1 MKIVGLKYKI
11 TSGFHSKE
19 PFRDHPHNGVDLK
32 MAEGTDLRAIADGT
46 IRVAD
51 YGNTNAG
58 KTVFIDA
65 ADGKTYIYGHL
76 SDFSVS
82 NGQTIHVGELIG
94 HSGNS
99 GFSTGPHLHFGIK
112 EGGQY
117 LDPTPYVQLLQD
129 MNKGLKEA
137 AHSSMNNGL
146 SALDML
152 KEALSKFSETLS
164 EMTLNVIVNLE
175 PAIHKGLQVLDLVLS
190 LIC

>member
-1 MKIVGLKYKI
+1 
-11 TSGFHSKE
+11 
-19 PFRDHPHNGVDLK
+19 

-112 EGGQY
+112 RGRPVFRPNT
-117 LDPTPYVQLLQD
+117 LRT
-129 MNKGLKEA
+129 A
-137 AHSSMNNGL
+137 SSRY
-146 SALDML
+146 
-152 KEALSKFSETLS
+152 E
-164 EMTLNVIVNLE
+164 
-175 PAIHKGLQVLDLVLS
+175 
-190 LIC
+190 

>member
-1 MKIVGLKYKI
+1 MGLKYKI

-19 PFRDHPHNGVDLK
+19 PFRDHLHNGVDLK
-32 MAEGTDLRAIADGT
+32 MAEGTDLRAVVDGT
-46 IRVAD
+46 VRITD

-76 SDFSVS
+76 SDFAVS

-99 GFSTGPHLHFGIK
+99 GFSTGPHLHFGVK
-112 EGGQY
+112 EDGHY

-152 KEALSKFSETLS
+152 NEALGRFSETLS
-164 EMTLNVIVNLE
+164 EMTLNVIVSLE